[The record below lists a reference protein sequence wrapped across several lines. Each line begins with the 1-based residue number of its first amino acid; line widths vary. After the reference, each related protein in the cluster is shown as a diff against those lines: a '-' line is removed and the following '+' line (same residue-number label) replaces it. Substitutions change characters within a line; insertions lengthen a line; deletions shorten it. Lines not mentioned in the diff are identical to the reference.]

1 MAAPVDIANLAL
13 TLMGADPITS
23 LDDQVKR
30 ARVMKANY
38 DLVRKA
44 ELRSNNWAFAI
55 VRASLPALVSV
66 PTWGFNLEYQ
76 LPVDCLRVVQVSE
89 FWVGLVTDDYIGSD
103 TSTYKIEGRKIRSNL
118 AAPLPVRYVSDVTDA
133 SQFDAAFLSAFAHRL
148 ATVTCHAI
156 TESSSKK
163 QSIEVDYVG
172 VIGTASRMN
181 AFETPPEA
189 QPDNAWIASRI

>member
-44 ELRSNNWAFAI
+44 ELRANNWAFAM

-118 AAPLPVRYVSDVTDA
+118 AAPPRSLRLRRDR
-133 SQFDAAFLSAFAHRL
+133 RL
-148 ATVTCHAI
+148 AVRCGILERIRAP
-156 TESSSKK
+156 SC
-163 QSIEVDYVG
+163 DRDL
-172 VIGTASRMN
+172 SRDHGEQQQK
-181 AFETPPEA
+181 AEHRGRLRRRHRHGEPHECL
-189 QPDNAWIASRI
+189 